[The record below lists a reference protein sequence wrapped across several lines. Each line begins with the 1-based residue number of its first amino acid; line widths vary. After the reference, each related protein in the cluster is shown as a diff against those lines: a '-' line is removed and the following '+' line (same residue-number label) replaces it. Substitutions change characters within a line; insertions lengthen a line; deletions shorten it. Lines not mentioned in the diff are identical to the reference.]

1 MEEKSGGDTGESAGG
16 ETSPKLE
23 GSDNVKTLK
32 PKRRASKPKAKGLA
46 KKVVL

>member
-1 MEEKSGGDTGESAGG
+1 MEEKAGGDMGELAGG